1 MNMPHK
7 IYYTLT
13 QSAAA
18 TGKHKSTI
26 LRAVQADKIEHT
38 KDVHGNYKI
47 SAESLHAVY
56 PRATVRTDADPAEG
70 SENNTEA
77 VAAPLRND
85 SAPVANATERNDATA
100 TSDAMVRNAAEA
112 LRNDERTI
120 AQLESEQAISE
131 QKSQQI
137 EDLRA
142 TISDLQK
149 RLDKAADERK
159 AASVVAADQVDKFQ
173 QLIALNE
180 NKLREQVVVIEHQ
193 QNALLEH
200 EQKQNVGW
208 FKRAFSR
215 IG

>member
-56 PRATVRTDADPAEG
+56 PRATLRTDADSDEPG
-70 SENNTEA
+70 DFNTES
-77 VAAPLRND
+77 VSAPLRND
-85 SAPVANATERNDATA
+85 SATVANATERNDAMDTP
-100 TSDAMVRNAAEA
+100 DAIVRNAAEA

-120 AQLESEQAISE
+120 AQLKSEQVISE

-149 RLDKAADERK
+149 RLDKADDERK
-159 AASVVAADQVDKFQ
+159 VASAVAADQIEKFQ

-193 QNALLEH
+193 QSALLEH
-200 EQKQNVGW
+200 EQKQNAGW